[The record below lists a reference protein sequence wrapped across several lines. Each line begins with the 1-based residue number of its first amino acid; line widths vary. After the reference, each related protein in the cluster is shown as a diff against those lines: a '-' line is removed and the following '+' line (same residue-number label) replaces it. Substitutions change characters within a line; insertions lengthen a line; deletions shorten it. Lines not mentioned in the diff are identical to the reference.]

1 MMSLPPLERP
11 KQKPIRKVEGSGDII
26 LASYLQFASKITN
39 DDSASAED
47 LRSIIDKCKR
57 YFDKGEFDKELNYL
71 QEAIKRYQNNSDLWN
86 YKGVAL
92 SKLGQNNEAIYCFDI
107 AAKLNPMS
115 ANLWMNKAHCLSKLG
130 RIEDSIKSL
139 DNALEL
145 DVNNSRAW
153 SLKTTLLINQRK
165 YMETLEC
172 LEKATRIIN
181 DKVLLNNK
189 GVALVGLG
197 RYLEAIQSYDNAL
210 KIDPNYDLTLNNKGL
225 SLYNLGRSQ
234 EAINCFDR
242 ILILNPNVK
251 HVLINKYYALNKLGK
266 TKEAELCYERSQ
278 KIDLGYNKKELYD
291 ANGRLI
297 S

>member
-1 MMSLPPLERP
+1 LYYYPILKPNEEKWQQNPRYIKGRSDRLITKLIPLLDGSHTIETIIGELST
-11 KQKPIRKVEGSGDII
+11 KGFTLKSIFETIDWLDNQNLIRESPSIRE
-26 LASYLQFASKITN
+26 LSESEHKI
-39 DDSASAED
+39 
-47 LRSIIDKCKR
+47 
-57 YFDKGEFDKELNYL
+57 
-71 QEAIKRYQNNSDLWN
+71 YQN
-86 YKGVAL
+86 
-92 SKLGQNNEAIYCFDI
+92 QI
-107 AAKLNPMS
+107 
-115 ANLWMNKAHCLSKLG
+115 NLFA
-130 RIEDSIKSL
+130 
-139 DNALEL
+139 
-145 DVNNSRAW
+145 
-153 SLKTTLLINQRK
+153 
-165 YMETLEC
+165 Y
-172 LEKATRIIN
+172 TRIIN

-225 SLYNLGRSQ
+225 SLYNLGRYQ